1 MATSKTKEQ
10 ASNAAQTELETQT
23 TKTTEAPS
31 TEVDNT
37 EVDNTEAPAEDKPPT
52 REVMI
57 AVLEMGNVKFDK
69 NCTDKEL
76 HTEYL
81 KESALNQE
89 RMGLSAKGNAQALL
103 DARAQLI
110 KAKADKRIAIL
121 LNCEEGEADEQFKQ
135 KLAEISR
142 ELMRALERE
151 DNARSEVCLQV
162 NGHGIYTET
171 EVGGHKAFGVGVK
184 SGKGV
189 SAKRSGI
196 GVYIRADHMDTSPAK
211 PKNESV

>member
-1 MATSKTKEQ
+1 MARSKTTTET
-10 ASNAAQTELETQT
+10 SSAQTELESQT
-23 TKTTEAPS
+23 TETTEADKA
-31 TEVDNT
+31 EVT
-37 EVDNTEAPAEDKPPT
+37 TPGNTEAPAEDKPPAK
-52 REVMI
+52 EVMI

-69 NCTDKEL
+69 NCTDEEL
-76 HTEYL
+76 HTAYL

-89 RMGLSAKGNAQALL
+89 RIGLSAKGNAQALL
-103 DARAQLI
+103 EARAQLI

-121 LNCEEGEADEQFKQ
+121 LDCEEGEADEQFKQ

-142 ELMRALERE
+142 GLMRALERE

-171 EVGGHKAFGVGVK
+171 EVGGHMAFGVGVK

-196 GVYIRADHMDTSPAK
+196 GVYIRADHMGTSRAK
-211 PKNESV
+211 AQNESV